1 MKLKKTFFLVSV
13 MLDFGLKKMTAKLYQ
28 TSSLSFQTYALVI
41 IDTTFLIFLDS
52 TKLKI
57 VCRKITTFFKARVS
71 IIL

>member
-1 MKLKKTFFLVSV
+1 
-13 MLDFGLKKMTAKLYQ
+13 MLYFGLKKMTAKLYQ
-28 TSSLSFQTYALVI
+28 TQSLSFHGYALVI

-57 VCRKITTFFKARVS
+57 VCRKITTFFKGHVS